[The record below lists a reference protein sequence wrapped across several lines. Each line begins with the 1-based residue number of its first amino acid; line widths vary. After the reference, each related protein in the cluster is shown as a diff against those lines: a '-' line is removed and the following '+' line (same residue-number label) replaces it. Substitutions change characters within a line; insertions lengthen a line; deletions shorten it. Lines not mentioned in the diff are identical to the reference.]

1 MPSKLLSFRTAI
13 PAGLRSDNANS
24 WKPAT
29 GNINSRQVQW
39 LAFVLF
45 ALFFLL
51 SLTKVGSF
59 TLDETLFHYPNMI
72 NFYQNGLAATF
83 NSQYSAANTPL
94 PYIIVASLAKLV
106 SPSLVLARIVT
117 GVLSF
122 FTLLLAMRLL
132 NRQGANPYSVFV
144 LLFYP
149 YFFVNSF
156 VFYAVNYGLFFA
168 LLGLLALDNEQT
180 QTLDNVH
187 TEKGYGRDFLAGIC
201 LSLAVLCQQF
211 YLVVPVAI
219 ALSRTLLTLR
229 RAPLL
234 PALTRTTIAN
244 IILMLPLSAPVFIF
258 IRWHG
263 LTHPNFHVHTLA
275 FVPSTVTAILF
286 VTGFCFIPY
295 LVQSYNSI
303 TGRNKFLALV
313 AAILLV
319 TLFRP
324 VFSNFQGPGLFTG
337 ITYHLMMISGKI
349 GPWLTTLEMAG
360 LTFCGIL
367 VLFALFRSLAS
378 AWDYTLF
385 VICLFLAATYTV
397 NTEIGE
403 RHLLALIIFLF
414 LLILPRIQT
423 PVARWYPWAM
433 ALLGVGYFFYW
444 TFFKYSGM

>member
-132 NRQGANPYSVFV
+132 NRQGTNPYSIFV

-187 TEKGYGRDFLAGIC
+187 TEKGYGRDFLAGI
-201 LSLAVLCQQF
+201 
-211 YLVVPVAI
+211 
-219 ALSRTLLTLR
+219 
-229 RAPLL
+229 
-234 PALTRTTIAN
+234 
-244 IILMLPLSAPVFIF
+244 
-258 IRWHG
+258 
-263 LTHPNFHVHTLA
+263 
-275 FVPSTVTAILF
+275 
-286 VTGFCFIPY
+286 
-295 LVQSYNSI
+295 
-303 TGRNKFLALV
+303 
-313 AAILLV
+313 
-319 TLFRP
+319 
-324 VFSNFQGPGLFTG
+324 
-337 ITYHLMMISGKI
+337 
-349 GPWLTTLEMAG
+349 
-360 LTFCGIL
+360 
-367 VLFALFRSLAS
+367 
-378 AWDYTLF
+378 
-385 VICLFLAATYTV
+385 
-397 NTEIGE
+397 
-403 RHLLALIIFLF
+403 
-414 LLILPRIQT
+414 
-423 PVARWYPWAM
+423 
-433 ALLGVGYFFYW
+433 
-444 TFFKYSGM
+444 